1 MIHRIS
7 LGALESPFPR
17 GDGSP
22 SKAPDYYTSDA
33 DKTSKAC
40 HYERALLGDRTGEC
54 SWEAEPEM
62 RRASAVVIARVASLN

>member
-7 LGALESPFPR
+7 LRALESPFPR

-22 SKAPDYYTSDA
+22 SKAPDYYMIDA

-40 HYERALLGDRTGEC
+40 HYERALLGDRTGVQLGSGARNEDGK
-54 SWEAEPEM
+54 
-62 RRASAVVIARVASLN
+62 RRRYNPSRVRH